1 MQASI
6 GEEKAN
12 ICTGSEF
19 PKVGRGCLCR
29 ERTSAVLEWALT
41 SIDRMFYGSKAAV
54 NLRRGRAR
62 EFLFWGAERAEIWV

>member
-12 ICTGSEF
+12 IRTGNEF

-41 SIDRMFYGSKAAV
+41 SIDHMIYGSKAA
-54 NLRRGRAR
+54 G
-62 EFLFWGAERAEIWV
+62 